1 MYYAL
6 TIDPVTNLISGIQQS
21 ALPFVEN
28 HFARNPEL
36 ADHEMMLIP
45 DVGDFRTGEH
55 ILCYN
60 KDGARKPDLW
70 CIQNGYMELPPGKE
84 IINGELVDTKAPL
97 EEAPEIIKSV
107 ILELQAKVTE
117 LEGKLAM
124 QDEKIGRIE
133 RKVEPIEPVKE
144 AAK

>member
-6 TIDPVTNLISGIQQS
+6 TIRKGIITGRHES
-21 ALPFVEN
+21 EAPFMTN

-36 ADHEMMLIP
+36 ASDELVLIP
-45 DVGDFRTGEH
+45 DAGAYKAGEH
-55 ILCYN
+55 MLCYN
-60 KDGARKPDLW
+60 KDGSRKPDLW
-70 CIQNGYMELPPGKE
+70 CIQNGYMALPPDKE
-84 IINGELVDTKAPL
+84 IINGELVDMKAPL

-124 QDEKIGRIE
+124 QDKKIGRIE
-133 RKVEPIEPVKE
+133 MKVVPIKE
-144 AAK
+144 VAK